1 MGRDI
6 DDFTG
11 HQHFN
16 NGYSDES
23 TPVCAAPKLPAAR
36 LLRP

>member
-1 MGRDI
+1 MGQDI

-16 NGYSDES
+16 NDNSDKR
-23 TPVCAAPKLPAAR
+23 TPMSAAPKLPAAR
-36 LLRP
+36 LRP